1 MLVLDILKGSGELD
15 SILSL
20 SSSNQ
25 LDGMTHVSG
34 SNDGRA
40 TTRGFGKIRT
50 EFGADHTDSRVVY
63 TSSKRDLASRLTQ
76 IQERDNLIGLGNG
89 KGFHG
94 GGSGQSDNVCMC
106 LHHVEL
112 FMHHMTHC

>member
-1 MLVLDILKGSGELD
+1 
-15 SILSL
+15 
-20 SSSNQ
+20 
-25 LDGMTHVSG
+25 MTHVSG

-40 TTRGFGKIRT
+40 TTRGFEKIRT
-50 EFGADHTDSRVVY
+50 GFGVDPTDTRVVY
-63 TSSKRDLASRLTQ
+63 TSSKRDLVSRLTQ
-76 IQERDNLIGLGNG
+76 IQARDDLIGLVNG

-106 LHHVEL
+106 LHHFKL